1 MAGEKI
7 LIVDDEADVLDL
19 CKRILATRGYHVKTA
34 RNGQE
39 VVEIA
44 QQEHFDLLLTD
55 IRMPGM
61 SGLEVAQTLKNSE
74 PGVICITMTGYSTM
88 DMAIE
93 ALKLGIDEF
102 IMKPFSP
109 EELSITVSKALEKE
123 RLRKENFRL
132 RSLIPLFE
140 LNKTLMGTVEV
151 EKVLRCLLDISQKE
165 TNADF
170 AGLYTFQGKNSTAYF
185 RCKEDERVREEVQLE
200 VAEASHKLAQFISE
214 NGQQLILNLREAGKD
229 YHAILQQLQMRFVI
243 VTPLKSKEANLGALI
258 LGRRDSDF
266 ASGDSDFLSVLSS
279 QASIALENANLFTEI
294 QEAYKELQMLD
305 HMKSEFINIAA
316 HELRTPLAILM
327 GYATM
332 LEEDLEGSQRD
343 YMTTIMRNA
352 MRLSSLIDDMLNL
365 QYLDS
370 GVASLANDDLD
381 LHEAIREA
389 IDDMALLA
397 EQKNLNITV
406 DIPDDFPRMIVDR
419 QKFDL
424 IVVNLINNAVK
435 FTPTNEHIMFK
446 ATANGEMATMSVT
459 NTGVNIPKEKLSR
472 IFDRFYQVESSLT
485 REHGGIGLGLSIVR
499 GMIDV
504 CGGEIYVESE
514 EGQGTTFTFTLPV
527 DNTRLGS
534 RVLKI

>member
-1 MAGEKI
+1 
-7 LIVDDEADVLDL
+7 
-19 CKRILATRGYHVKTA
+19 
-34 RNGQE
+34 
-39 VVEIA
+39 
-44 QQEHFDLLLTD
+44 
-55 IRMPGM
+55 
-61 SGLEVAQTLKNSE
+61 
-74 PGVICITMTGYSTM
+74 
-88 DMAIE
+88 
-93 ALKLGIDEF
+93 
-102 IMKPFSP
+102 
-109 EELSITVSKALEKE
+109 
-123 RLRKENFRL
+123 
-132 RSLIPLFE
+132 
-140 LNKTLMGTVEV
+140 
-151 EKVLRCLLDISQKE
+151 
-165 TNADF
+165 
-170 AGLYTFQGKNSTAYF
+170 
-185 RCKEDERVREEVQLE
+185 
-200 VAEASHKLAQFISE
+200 
-214 NGQQLILNLREAGKD
+214 AGKD

-279 QASIALENANLFTEI
+279 QAGIALENANLFTEI

-332 LEEDLEGSQRD
+332 LEEDLAGSQRD

-381 LHEAIREA
+381 LPEAIREA
-389 IDDMALLA
+389 IDDMALLT
-397 EQKNLNITV
+397 EQKNLNIMV

-424 IVVNLINNAVK
+424 IIVNLINNAVK
-435 FTPTNEHIMFK
+435 FTPANEHIMFK

-499 GMIDV
+499 GMVDV
-504 CGGEIYVESE
+504 CGGEIYVESA

-527 DNTRLGS
+527 DNTRLGN